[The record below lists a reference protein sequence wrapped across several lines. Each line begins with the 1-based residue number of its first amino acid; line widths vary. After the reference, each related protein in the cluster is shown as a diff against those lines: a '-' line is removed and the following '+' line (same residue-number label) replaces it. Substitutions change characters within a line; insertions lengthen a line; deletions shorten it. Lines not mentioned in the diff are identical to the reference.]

1 MAAEAMTFSPIV
13 PWWMLGLMFVASMG
27 LVLRMIL
34 KRRGGAGNRG
44 PGTTSRADVRDWL
57 FRGGLVVLLILAALR
72 PGLPGG
78 HMAAAASNLNIF
90 FVVDTTS
97 SMVAEDFGSS
107 APRMQGVKADILSIA
122 GELSGARY
130 SVITFDSSAAV
141 RMPLTVDSS
150 ALETVVSI
158 LGPQNTDYSS
168 GSSVTMAGKVLQA
181 RLQAAKESHPERP
194 RIVYYLGDG
203 EQTSAERPGPLG
215 VEASLVDGGAVLGYG
230 TAEGGKMRE
239 NTGSADDGESDYIK
253 DRTGGE
259 TRDAISKIDED
270 RLREMAGQ
278 LGIPYVHRTADA
290 STAPMMQDARPG
302 DLDPTERV
310 LDGRTELYWIPAL
323 AALLLALREGILIM
337 GQLRMLRPLREG

>member
-158 LGPQNTDYSS
+158 LGPQITDYST

-302 DLDPTERV
+302 NLDPAEQV

-337 GQLRMLRPLREG
+337 GQLRMLRPLHEG

>member
-1 MAAEAMTFSPIV
+1 MTFNPIV
-13 PWWMLGLMFVASMG
+13 PWWILGLIFVASMG

-34 KRRGGAGNRG
+34 RGRGGAGDPGRG
-44 PGTTSRADVRDWL
+44 ATRRADVRDWL

-78 HMAAAASNLNIF
+78 HLTAATSNLNVF

-97 SMVAEDFGSS
+97 SMVAEDFGRSE
-107 APRMQGVKADILSIA
+107 PRMQGVKADILAVA

-158 LGPQNTDYSS
+158 LGPQITDYST
-168 GSSVTMAGKVLQA
+168 GSSVTMAGKVLQD

-203 EQTSAERPGPLG
+203 EQTSAQQPAPLG
-215 VEASLVDGGAVLGYG
+215 VESSLVDGGAVLGYG
-230 TAEGGKMRE
+230 TPEGGKMRE
-239 NTGSADDGESDYIK
+239 NTGWAEDGESDYIK

-259 TRDAISKIDED
+259 TRDAVSKIDED
-270 RLREMAGQ
+270 RLREIAGQ

-290 STAPMMQDARPG
+290 STAPLLQDARPG
-302 DLDPTERV
+302 NLDRTEQD

-323 AALLLALREGILIM
+323 AALLLALREGVLIM

>member
-1 MAAEAMTFSPIV
+1 MAAEAMTFSPII
-13 PWWMLGLMFVASMG
+13 PWWMLGLIFVASTG

-34 KRRGGAGNRG
+34 KGSVGAGNPG
-44 PGTTSRADVRDWL
+44 PGITSSADVRDWL
-57 FRGGLVVLLILAALR
+57 FRGGLVILLILAALR

-78 HMAAAASNLNIF
+78 HVAAAASNLNVF

-107 APRMQGVKADILSIA
+107 EPRMQGVKADILSIA

-158 LGPQNTDYSS
+158 LGPQITDYST

-203 EQTSAERPGPLG
+203 EQTSAERPAPLG
-215 VEASLVDGGAVLGYG
+215 VETSLVDGGAVLGYG
-230 TAEGGKMRE
+230 TPEGGKMRE

-270 RLREMAGQ
+270 RLREIGGQ

-302 DLDPTERV
+302 NLDRTEQV